1 MTDLLTS
8 RQEIL
13 DYLKMTKTWFLTFV
27 RLGMP
32 VAYINGR
39 CFAHK
44 ENLDAYFKQITRS
57 SMKIVPDE
65 ILNGEES
72 PE

>member
-1 MTDLLTS
+1 MNNLLTS

-13 DYLKMTKTWFLTFV
+13 DFLKISKTWFLTFV
-27 RLGMP
+27 QMGMP

-44 ENLDAYFKQITRS
+44 ENLDAFFKTITYVN
-57 SMKIVPDE
+57 MKNAPE
-65 ILNGEES
+65 LEEDDP